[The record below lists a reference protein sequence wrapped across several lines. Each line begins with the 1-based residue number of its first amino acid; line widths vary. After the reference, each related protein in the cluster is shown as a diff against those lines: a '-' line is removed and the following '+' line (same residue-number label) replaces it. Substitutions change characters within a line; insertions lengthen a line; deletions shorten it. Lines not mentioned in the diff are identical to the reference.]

1 MLLADILTD
10 QKIFP
15 DSEGPSTVIY
25 IVQRFIQE
33 RSKNAKFESI
43 WFFNFLKDVFR
54 WLSLEIPL
62 SYQRNCFSELEKFC
76 HNIDEMEFVR
86 ITKIVSDVL
95 TLWHLERN
103 DGLRLE
109 LYRTVATLFEQF
121 CKMNYFYYIL

>member
-1 MLLADILTD
+1 MLLAQILTD
-10 QKIFP
+10 EQIFS
-15 DSEGPSTVIY
+15 DSEGPSTVIF

-43 WFFNFLKDVFR
+43 WFFIFLNDVFR

-62 SYQRNCFSELEKFC
+62 RNCFSELENFC
-76 HNIDEMEFVR
+76 INIDEMEFVR

-95 TLWHLERN
+95 ALWHLERN

-121 CKMNYFYYIL
+121 CKLNYFYYIL